1 MVTPRESWWLRL
13 RRWRGVL
20 LVAVVSIAT
29 IWFSIGGRLDYYVH
43 PRYLVFS
50 VIMAAIALV
59 LCAARALMIVRR
71 PFVASDHDDEDDD
84 PPPAGRGQALL
95 SALAI
100 VVAGAFA
107 LGMILFPPATLSSAT
122 ALQRDLTG
130 GSTVAGG
137 SSLSAAQSSSN
148 AAFAKFSV
156 LDWSS
161 LLHQTSDVSFYAGK
175 PADVQGFITPSP
187 TDGSNMF
194 YLTRFVITC
203 CAVDAQ
209 PVGVP
214 VYLPGWRDSY
224 KSDQW
229 LTIAGGFEANR
240 STTSADP
247 IALVP
252 SGVTKISAPNDPY
265 LY

>member
-1 MVTPRESWWLRL
+1 MHLESWWGRL

-29 IWFSIGGRLDYYVH
+29 IWFAVGGRLDYYVH
-43 PRYLVFS
+43 PRYLVFT
-50 VIMAAIALV
+50 VIMASIALA
-59 LCAARALMIVRR
+59 LCAARAVMIVRR
-71 PFVASDHDDEDDD
+71 PAAADHEDEDDD
-84 PPPAGRGQALL
+84 PPPATRSQRAL
-95 SALAI
+95 SGLA
-100 VVAGAFA
+100 VVIAAA
-107 LGMILFPPATLSSAT
+107 VAIGMIVFPPATLSSAT

-130 GSTVAGG
+130 GSTPAGG
-137 SSLSAAQSSSN
+137 SSLSSAQSASN
-148 AAFAKFSV
+148 EAFAKFTV

-161 LLHQTSDVSFYAGK
+161 LLTQTTDVSFYAGK
-175 PADVQGFITPSP
+175 PVAVDGFITPSP
-187 TDGSNMF
+187 TDGANMF
-194 YLTRFVITC
+194 YLTRFVMTC

-214 VYLPGWRDSY
+214 VYLPNWRGSY
-224 KSDQW
+224 KSDEW
-229 LTIAGGFEANR
+229 LQLAGGFEANR

-252 SGVTKISAPNDPY
+252 SGVKKISAPNDPY

>member
-1 MVTPRESWWLRL
+1 M
-13 RRWRGVL
+13 
-20 LVAVVSIAT
+20 AVVSIAT
-29 IWFSIGGRLDYYVH
+29 IWFALGGRLDYYVH
-43 PRYLVFS
+43 PRYLVFT
-50 VIMAAIALV
+50 VIMATIALL
-59 LCAARALMIVRR
+59 LCAARAVMILRR
-71 PFVASDHDDEDDD
+71 PTVEHDHDDEDDD
-84 PPPAGRGQALL
+84 PPPSTRVQAVLSTLAVIVAAG
-95 SALAI
+95 LA
-100 VVAGAFA
+100 V
-107 LGMILFPPATLSSAT
+107 GMILFPPATLSSAT

-137 SSLSAAQSSSN
+137 SSLSSAQSSSN

-161 LLHQTSDVSFYAGK
+161 LLHQTTDVSFYAGK
-175 PADVQGFITPSP
+175 PVDVDGFITPSP
-187 TDGSNMF
+187 KDGANMF

-214 VYLPGWRDSY
+214 VYLPSWRDSY
-224 KSDQW
+224 QSDEW
-229 LTIAGGFEANR
+229 LTVSGGFEANR
-240 STTSADP
+240 STTSTDP

-252 SGVTKISAPNDPY
+252 AGVKKISAPNDPY

>member
-1 MVTPRESWWLRL
+1 M
-13 RRWRGVL
+13 L

-29 IWFSIGGRLDYYVH
+29 IWFALGGRLDYYVH
-43 PRYLVFS
+43 PRYLVFT
-50 VIMAAIALV
+50 VIMASIALA
-59 LCAARALMIVRR
+59 LCTARAAMIVRSSG
-71 PFVASDHDDEDDD
+71 AGHDHEDEHADEDDD
-84 PPPAGRGQALL
+84 PPPATRRQAVL
-95 SALAI
+95 SGLAVLI
-100 VVAGAFA
+100 AVAVAV
-107 LGMILFPPATLSSAT
+107 GMIVFPPATLSSAT

-130 GSTVAGG
+130 GSTPAGG
-137 SSLSAAQSSSN
+137 SSLSSAQSASS

-161 LLHQTSDVSFYAGK
+161 LLSQTSDVSFYAGK
-175 PADVQGFITPSP
+175 PVAVEGFITPSP
-187 TDGSNMF
+187 TDPANTF

-214 VYLPGWRDSY
+214 VYLANWRSTY
-224 KSDQW
+224 KSDEW
-229 LTIAGGFEANR
+229 LRLAGGFEANR
-240 STTSADP
+240 STTSTDP

-252 SGVTKISAPNDPY
+252 SGVKKIDAPSDPY

>member
-1 MVTPRESWWLRL
+1 M
-13 RRWRGVL
+13 L

-29 IWFSIGGRLDYYVH
+29 IWFAIGGRLDYYVH
-43 PRYLVFS
+43 PRYLVFT
-50 VIMAAIALV
+50 VVMASIAVL
-59 LCAARALMIVRR
+59 LCAARTMMILRR
-71 PFVASDHDDEDDD
+71 RATAHDHDDEDDD
-84 PPPAGRGQALL
+84 PPPATRGQAAL
-95 SALAI
+95 SVLALA
-100 VVAGAFA
+100 VAAAVA
-107 LGMILFPPATLSSAT
+107 LGIVLLPPATLSSAT

-137 SSLSAAQSSSN
+137 SSLSTAQSSSN

-161 LLHQTSDVSFYAGK
+161 LLRQTSDVSFYAGK
-175 PADVQGFITPSP
+175 PVDVSGFVTPSP
-187 TDGSNMF
+187 TDGANMF

-214 VYLPGWRDSY
+214 VYLPDWRSTY
-224 KSDQW
+224 KSDEW
-229 LTIAGGFEANR
+229 LTVAGGFEANR
-240 STTSADP
+240 SASSSDP

-252 SGVTKISAPNDPY
+252 SGVTKINAPNDPY

>member
-1 MVTPRESWWLRL
+1 MQL

-50 VIMAAIALV
+50 VIMAAIALA
-59 LCAARALMIVRR
+59 LCVARAVMIARQ
-71 PFVASDHDDEDDD
+71 PAATHQDHDHDAEDDD
-84 PPPAGRGQALL
+84 PPPTSRGQALL
-95 SALAI
+95 SVLALIIA
-100 VVAGAFA
+100 AAFA
-107 LGMILFPPATLSSAT
+107 LGMILLPPATLSSAT

-137 SSLSAAQSSSN
+137 SSLSTAQSSSN

-175 PADVQGFITPSP
+175 PADVEGFITPSP
-187 TDGSNMF
+187 TDGPNMF

-214 VYLPGWRDSY
+214 IYLPGWRDSY
-224 KSDQW
+224 KSDEW
-229 LTIAGGFEANR
+229 LSIAGGFGANR
-240 STTSADP
+240 STSSADP
-247 IALVP
+247 IALIP
-252 SGVTKISAPNDPY
+252 SGVKKISAPDDPY